1 MENDNNPYF
10 LLGILA
16 NILQIADFQMNVS
29 QLSNQDI
36 MQHLLLQD
44 RVLDNQTNNYL
55 KKIIEQNEKIIQQ
68 NEELKKLLKGD
79 K

>member
-1 MENDNNPYF
+1 MENENNSYF

-16 NILQIADFQMNVS
+16 NVLQIADYQMNVS
-29 QLSNQDI
+29 QLSNDDI
-36 MQHLLLQD
+36 MRHLLLQD
-44 RVLDNQTNNYL
+44 RVLDDQTNNYL

>member
-1 MENDNNPYF
+1 MESENNPYF

-16 NILQIADFQMNVS
+16 NVLQIADFQMNVS

-44 RVLDNQTNNYL
+44 RVLDDQTNNYL

>member
-1 MENDNNPYF
+1 MESENNPYF

-16 NILQIADFQMNVS
+16 NVLQIADFQMNVS
-29 QLSNQDI
+29 QLSNDDI
-36 MQHLLLQD
+36 MRHLLLQD
-44 RVLDNQTNNYL
+44 RVLDDQTNNYL

>member
-1 MENDNNPYF
+1 MENENNPYF

-29 QLSNQDI
+29 QLSNDDI
-36 MQHLLLQD
+36 MRHLLLQD
-44 RVLDNQTNNYL
+44 RVLDDQTNNYL

>member
-1 MENDNNPYF
+1 MENENNPYF

-16 NILQIADFQMNVS
+16 NVLQIADFQMNVS

-44 RVLDNQTNNYL
+44 RVLDDQTNNYL

>member
-1 MENDNNPYF
+1 MENENNPYF

-44 RVLDNQTNNYL
+44 RVLDDQTNNYL

-68 NEELKKLLKGD
+68 NEELKKLLKGN

>member
-1 MENDNNPYF
+1 MENENNPYF

-36 MQHLLLQD
+36 MRHLLLQD
-44 RVLDNQTNNYL
+44 RVLDDQTNNYL

>member
-1 MENDNNPYF
+1 MENENNPYF

-29 QLSNQDI
+29 QLSNDDI

-44 RVLDNQTNNYL
+44 RVLDDQTNNYL

-68 NEELKKLLKGD
+68 NEELKKLLK
-79 K
+79 

>member
-1 MENDNNPYF
+1 MENENNPYF
-10 LLGILA
+10 LLGVLA
-16 NILQIADFQMNVS
+16 NILQISDFQMNVS

-44 RVLDNQTNNYL
+44 RVLDDQTNNYL

>member
-1 MENDNNPYF
+1 MESENNPYF

-16 NILQIADFQMNVS
+16 NVLQIADFQMNVS
-29 QLSNQDI
+29 QLSNDDI
-36 MQHLLLQD
+36 MRHLLLQD
-44 RVLDNQTNNYL
+44 RVLDDQTNNYL
-55 KKIIEQNEKIIQQ
+55 KKIIEQNKKIIQQ

>member
-1 MENDNNPYF
+1 MENENNPYF
-10 LLGILA
+10 LLGVLA

-44 RVLDNQTNNYL
+44 RVLDDQTNNYL

>member
-1 MENDNNPYF
+1 MENENNPYF
-10 LLGILA
+10 LLGVLA
-16 NILQIADFQMNVS
+16 NILQISDFQMNVS
-29 QLSNQDI
+29 QLSNDDI
-36 MQHLLLQD
+36 MRHLLLQD
-44 RVLDNQTNNYL
+44 RVLDDQTNNYL